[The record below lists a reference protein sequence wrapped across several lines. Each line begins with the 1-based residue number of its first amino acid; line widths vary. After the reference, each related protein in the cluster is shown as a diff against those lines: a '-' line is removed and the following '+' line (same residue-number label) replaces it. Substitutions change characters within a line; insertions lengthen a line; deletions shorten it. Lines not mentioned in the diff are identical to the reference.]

1 MDFQEIIAYF
11 EEISDEKVV
20 NSNKRF
26 AIGCENSYGIRLPVI
41 RKLAKKIGKDH
52 DLALEL
58 WNHPYHES
66 HLLATMI
73 EQKEKVT
80 SEQLDEWVN
89 SFYSWDIVDQACIN
103 LLVDL
108 PEARDNIFIWCEDEK
123 EFVKRTAFSLIAVI
137 AVRDKKA
144 TPEEFY
150 KYFPL
155 IKKASFDNR
164 NFVKKSVNWALRQ
177 IGKRDLACNKE
188 ALKVAYE
195 ISEIDDKT
203 CKWIS
208 SNAIRELESEK
219 VLKKI
224 HNVTTS
230 SS

>member
-1 MDFQEIIAYF
+1 MNFQEVITYF
-11 EEISDEKVV
+11 EEIQDEKVA

-26 AIGCENSYGIRLPVI
+26 AIGCEYSYGIRLPVL
-41 RKLAKKIGKDH
+41 RKLAKEIGKDH
-52 DLALEL
+52 DLAIKL

-80 SEQLDEWVN
+80 SKQLDEWVN
-89 SFYSWDIVDQACIN
+89 SFYSWDIVDQACLN

-108 PEARDNIFIWCEDEK
+108 PEAHDNIFIWCESEK

-137 AVRDKKA
+137 AVRKKDVNAEYFDK
-144 TPEEFY
+144 Y
-150 KYFPL
+150 YPL

-177 IGKRDLACNKE
+177 IGKRDEECNKN
-188 ALKVAYE
+188 ALAVAYE
-195 ISEIDDKT
+195 ISQIDDRT

-219 VLKKI
+219 VQNKI
-224 HNVTTS
+224 NKI
-230 SS
+230 

>member
-1 MDFQEIIAYF
+1 MDFKEVITYF
-11 EEISDEKVV
+11 EEIQDENVV

-26 AIGCENSYGIRLPVI
+26 AIGCEYSYGIRLPVL
-41 RKLAKKIGKDH
+41 RKLAKEIGKDH
-52 DLALEL
+52 ELAIKL

-66 HLLATMI
+66 HLLATMV

-80 SEQLDEWVN
+80 SKQLDEWVN

-108 PEARDNIFIWCEDEK
+108 PEARENIFVWCESEK

-144 TPEEFY
+144 EPEYFD
-150 KYFPL
+150 KYFSL
-155 IKKASFDNR
+155 IKEASFDNR

-177 IGKRDLACNKE
+177 IGKRDFECNKK
-188 ALKVAYE
+188 ALEVAYE
-195 ISEIDDKT
+195 ISEIDDKA
-203 CKWIS
+203 CRWIS

-219 VLKKI
+219 VQKRL
-224 HNVTTS
+224 S
-230 SS
+230 

>member
-1 MDFQEIIAYF
+1 MDFEEVINYF
-11 EEISDEKVV
+11 EEIRDEKVV

-26 AIGCENSYGIRLPVI
+26 AIGCEHSYGIRLPVI
-41 RKLAKKIGKDH
+41 RKLAKNIGKDH
-52 DLALEL
+52 DLAIKL

-73 EQKEKVT
+73 EQKEKIT
-80 SEQLDEWVN
+80 SKQLDEWVR

-108 PEARDNIFIWCEDEK
+108 QEARENIFVWCESDN

-137 AVRDKKA
+137 AVHEKNAEAKD
-144 TPEEFY
+144 FD

-155 IKKASFDNR
+155 IKKASFDSR

-177 IGKRDLACNKE
+177 IGKRDLECNKK
-188 ALKVAYE
+188 ALNVAYE

-203 CKWIS
+203 CRWVS

-219 VLKKI
+219 VQKRL
-224 HNVTTS
+224 S
-230 SS
+230 

>member
-11 EEISDEKVV
+11 EEIQDEEVV

-26 AIGCENSYGIRLPVI
+26 AIGCEYSYGIRLPLI
-41 RKLAKKIGKDH
+41 RKLAKEIGKDH
-52 DLALEL
+52 DLAIQL

-73 EQKEKVT
+73 EQKEDVT
-80 SEQLDEWVN
+80 SKQLDEWVN

-103 LLVDL
+103 LLIDL
-108 PEARDNIFIWCEDEK
+108 PQARENIFVWCDSEK

-137 AVRDKKA
+137 AVHDKKLEA
-144 TPEEFY
+144 DDFD
-150 KYFPL
+150 KYFLL

-177 IGKRDLACNKE
+177 IGKRDLKCNKK

-195 ISEIDDKT
+195 LSEIDDKT
-203 CKWIS
+203 CRWIS

-219 VLKKI
+219 VQKKL
-224 HNVTTS
+224 S
-230 SS
+230 

>member
-1 MDFQEIIAYF
+1 MDDMNFQDVIAYF
-11 EEISDEKVV
+11 EEISDESVV

-26 AIGCENSYGIRLPVI
+26 AIGCEYSYGIRLPVI
-41 RKLAKKIGKDH
+41 RKLAKEIGKDH
-52 DLALEL
+52 DLAIEL

-73 EQKEKVT
+73 EEKEKVT
-80 SEQLDEWVN
+80 SKQLNEWVN

-108 PEARDNIFIWCEDEK
+108 PQARDNIFIWCESEK

-137 AVRDKKA
+137 AVRDKNA
-144 TPEEFY
+144 ESEYFD

-177 IGKRDLACNKE
+177 IGKRDIECNRK
-188 ALKVAYE
+188 ALDVAYE
-195 ISEIDDKT
+195 ISQFDDKA
-203 CKWIS
+203 CRWIS

-219 VLKKI
+219 VQKKL
-224 HNVTTS
+224 S
-230 SS
+230 

>member
-1 MDFQEIIAYF
+1 MNLQEVIAYF
-11 EEISDEKVV
+11 EEISDENVV

-26 AIGCENSYGIRLPVI
+26 AIGCEYSYGIRLPLI
-41 RKLAKKIGKDH
+41 RKLAKEIGKDH
-52 DLALEL
+52 DLAIEL

-73 EQKEKVT
+73 EEKEKVT
-80 SEQLDEWVN
+80 SRQLNEWVN

-108 PEARDNIFIWCEDEK
+108 PEARDNIFIWCESEM

-137 AVRDKKA
+137 AVRDKNAEAKY
-144 TPEEFY
+144 FD

-177 IGKRDLACNKE
+177 IGKRDIECNRK
-188 ALKVAYE
+188 ALDVAYE
-195 ISEIDDKT
+195 ISEIDDRV
-203 CKWIS
+203 CRWIS
-208 SNAIRELESEK
+208 SNAIKELESDK
-219 VLKKI
+219 VQKKL
-224 HNVTTS
+224 S
-230 SS
+230 Q

>member
-1 MDFQEIIAYF
+1 MDFQEVINYF
-11 EEISDEKVV
+11 EEIQDENVV

-26 AIGCENSYGIRLPVI
+26 AIGCEYSYGIRLPVL
-41 RKLAKKIGKDH
+41 RKLAKEIGKDH
-52 DLALEL
+52 ELAIKL

-66 HLLATMI
+66 HLLATMV

-80 SEQLDEWVN
+80 SKQLEEWVN

-108 PEARDNIFIWCEDEK
+108 PEARENIFVWCESEK

-144 TPEEFY
+144 EP
-150 KYFPL
+150 KYFDKYFSL
-155 IKKASFDNR
+155 IKEASFDNR

-177 IGKRDLACNKE
+177 IGKRDFECNKK
-188 ALKVAYE
+188 ALEVAYE
-195 ISEIDDKT
+195 ISEIDDKA
-203 CKWIS
+203 CRWIS

-219 VLKKI
+219 VQKRL
-224 HNVTTS
+224 S
-230 SS
+230 

>member
-1 MDFQEIIAYF
+1 MNFQEVIAYF

-26 AIGCENSYGIRLPVI
+26 AIGCEYSYGIRLPVI
-41 RKLAKKIGKDH
+41 RKLAKEIGKNH
-52 DLALEL
+52 DLAIEL

-73 EQKEKVT
+73 EEKGKVT
-80 SEQLDEWVN
+80 SKQLNEWVN
-89 SFYSWDIVDQACIN
+89 SFYSWDIVDQACLN

-108 PEARDNIFIWCEDEK
+108 PEARDNIFIWCESEK

-144 TPEEFY
+144 ESKY
-150 KYFPL
+150 LDKYFPL
-155 IKKASFDNR
+155 IKKASFDER

-177 IGKRDLACNKE
+177 IGKRDIECNRK
-188 ALKVAYE
+188 ALDAAYE
-195 ISEIDDKT
+195 ISQFDDKT
-203 CKWIS
+203 CRWIS

-219 VLKKI
+219 VQKKL
-224 HNVTTS
+224 S
-230 SS
+230 

>member
-1 MDFQEIIAYF
+1 
-11 EEISDEKVV
+11 
-20 NSNKRF
+20 
-26 AIGCENSYGIRLPVI
+26 
-41 RKLAKKIGKDH
+41 
-52 DLALEL
+52 
-58 WNHPYHES
+58 
-66 HLLATMI
+66 MI

-80 SEQLDEWVN
+80 SKQLDEWVI

-108 PEARDNIFIWCEDEK
+108 PEARNNIFIWYESDK

-137 AVRDKKA
+137 AVHDKKA
-144 TPEEFY
+144 DAEDFDR
-150 KYFPL
+150 YFPL

-177 IGKRDLACNKE
+177 IGKRDMECNKK

-219 VLKKI
+219 VQKRL
-224 HNVTTS
+224 S
-230 SS
+230 

>member
-1 MDFQEIIAYF
+1 MDFQEVINYF
-11 EEISDEKVV
+11 EEIQDENIV

-26 AIGCENSYGIRLPVI
+26 AIGCEHSYGIKLPVI
-41 RKLAKKIGKDH
+41 RKLAKEIGKDH
-52 DLALEL
+52 NLAVKL
-58 WNHPYHES
+58 WNHTYHES

-80 SEQLDEWVN
+80 SKQLDEWVD

-108 PEARDNIFIWCEDEK
+108 PEARDNIFVWYESDK

-137 AVRDKKA
+137 AVHDKKA
-144 TPEEFY
+144 DAEDFD

-177 IGKRDLACNKE
+177 IGKRDAECNKK

-219 VLKKI
+219 VQKRL
-224 HNVTTS
+224 S
-230 SS
+230 

>member
-1 MDFQEIIAYF
+1 MDFEEVINYF
-11 EEISDEKVV
+11 EEIQDEKVV

-26 AIGCENSYGIRLPVI
+26 AIGCEHSYGIRLPVI
-41 RKLAKKIGKDH
+41 RKLAKNIGKDH
-52 DLALEL
+52 DLAIKL

-73 EQKEKVT
+73 EQKDKVT
-80 SEQLDEWVN
+80 SKQLDQWVS

-108 PEARDNIFIWCEDEK
+108 QEARENIFVWCESDK

-137 AVRDKKA
+137 AVHEKNAEAKD
-144 TPEEFY
+144 FD

-155 IKKASFDNR
+155 IKKASFDSR
-164 NFVKKSVNWALRQ
+164 NFVKKSVNWSLRQ
-177 IGKRDLACNKE
+177 IGKRDLECNKK
-188 ALKVAYE
+188 ALNVAYE

-203 CKWIS
+203 CKWVS

-219 VLKKI
+219 VQKRL
-224 HNVTTS
+224 S
-230 SS
+230 

>member
-11 EEISDEKVV
+11 EEIQDEEVV

-26 AIGCENSYGIRLPVI
+26 AIGCEYSYGIRLPVI
-41 RKLAKKIGKDH
+41 RKLAKEIGKDH
-52 DLALEL
+52 DLAIQL

-73 EQKEKVT
+73 EQKEDVT
-80 SEQLDEWVN
+80 SKQLDEWVN

-103 LLVDL
+103 LLIDL
-108 PEARDNIFIWCEDEK
+108 PQARKNIFVWCDSEK

-137 AVRDKKA
+137 AVHDKKLEA
-144 TPEEFY
+144 DDFD
-150 KYFPL
+150 KYFLL

-177 IGKRDLACNKE
+177 IGKRDLKCNKK

-195 ISEIDDKT
+195 LSEIDDKT
-203 CKWIS
+203 CRWIS

-219 VLKKI
+219 VQKKL
-224 HNVTTS
+224 S
-230 SS
+230 

>member
-1 MDFQEIIAYF
+1 MDFQEVINYF
-11 EEISDEKVV
+11 EEIQDENVV

-26 AIGCENSYGIRLPVI
+26 AIGCEHSYGIRLPVI
-41 RKLAKKIGKDH
+41 RKLAKEIGKDH
-52 DLALEL
+52 NLAIKL

-80 SEQLDEWVN
+80 SKQLDEWVI

-108 PEARDNIFIWCEDEK
+108 PEARNNIFIWYESDK

-137 AVRDKKA
+137 AVHDKKA
-144 TPEEFY
+144 DAEDFDR
-150 KYFPL
+150 YFPL

-177 IGKRDLACNKE
+177 IGKRDMECNKK

-219 VLKKI
+219 VQKRL
-224 HNVTTS
+224 S
-230 SS
+230 

>member
-1 MDFQEIIAYF
+1 MDFQEVIAYF
-11 EEISDEKVV
+11 EEISDENVV

-26 AIGCENSYGIRLPVI
+26 AIGCQYSYGIRLPVI
-41 RKLAKKIGKDH
+41 RKLAKEIGKNH
-52 DLALEL
+52 DLAIEL
-58 WNHPYHES
+58 WNHPYYES

-108 PEARDNIFIWCEDEK
+108 PEARDNIFIWCDAEK

-137 AVRDKKA
+137 AVHDKKA
-144 TPEEFY
+144 SAKDFD

-177 IGKRDLACNKE
+177 IGKRDLDCNRK
-188 ALKVAYE
+188 ALDVAYE
-195 ISEIDDKT
+195 ISQIDDKT
-203 CKWIS
+203 FKWIS

-219 VLKKI
+219 VQKKI
-224 HNVTTS
+224 S
-230 SS
+230 

>member
-1 MDFQEIIAYF
+1 MNFQDVIAYF
-11 EEISDEKVV
+11 EEISDESVV

-26 AIGCENSYGIRLPVI
+26 AIGCEYSYGIRLPVI
-41 RKLAKKIGKDH
+41 RKLAKEIGKDH
-52 DLALEL
+52 DLAIEL

-73 EQKEKVT
+73 EEKEKVT
-80 SEQLDEWVN
+80 SKQLNEWVN

-108 PEARDNIFIWCEDEK
+108 PQARDNIFIWCESEK

-137 AVRDKKA
+137 AVRDKNA
-144 TPEEFY
+144 ESEYFD

-177 IGKRDLACNKE
+177 IGKRDIECNRK
-188 ALKVAYE
+188 ALDVAYE
-195 ISEIDDKT
+195 ISQFDDKA
-203 CKWIS
+203 CRWIS

-219 VLKKI
+219 VQKKL
-224 HNVTTS
+224 S
-230 SS
+230 

>member
-11 EEISDEKVV
+11 EEIQDEEVV

-26 AIGCENSYGIRLPVI
+26 AIGCKYSYGIRLPVI
-41 RKLAKKIGKDH
+41 RKLAKEIGKDH
-52 DLALEL
+52 DLAIQL
-58 WNHPYHES
+58 WNHSYHES

-80 SEQLDEWVN
+80 SKQLDEWVN

-108 PEARDNIFIWCEDEK
+108 PEAHENIFVWCDAEK

-137 AVRDKKA
+137 AVHDKKA
-144 TPEEFY
+144 EVSDFD
-150 KYFPL
+150 KYFSL
-155 IKKASFDNR
+155 IKNASFDNR

-177 IGKRDLACNKE
+177 IGKRDLKCNKK

-203 CKWIS
+203 CRWIS

-219 VLKKI
+219 VQKKL
-224 HNVTTS
+224 S
-230 SS
+230 

>member
-1 MDFQEIIAYF
+1 MNLQEIIAYF
-11 EEISDEKVV
+11 EEISDENVV

-26 AIGCENSYGIRLPVI
+26 AIGCEYSYGIRLPVI
-41 RKLAKKIGKDH
+41 RKLAKKIGKNH
-52 DLALEL
+52 DLAIEL

-73 EQKEKVT
+73 EEKEKVT
-80 SEQLDEWVN
+80 SRQLNEWVN

-108 PEARDNIFIWCEDEK
+108 PEARDNIFIWCESEK

-137 AVRDKKA
+137 AVRDKNAEAKY
-144 TPEEFY
+144 FD

-177 IGKRDLACNKE
+177 IGKRDIECNRK
-188 ALKVAYE
+188 ALDVAYE
-195 ISEIDDKT
+195 ISEIDNKT

-208 SNAIRELESEK
+208 SNAIKELESEK
-219 VLKKI
+219 VQKKL
-224 HNVTTS
+224 S
-230 SS
+230 Y

>member
-1 MDFQEIIAYF
+1 MDFEEVINYF
-11 EEISDEKVV
+11 EEIQDEKVV

-26 AIGCENSYGIRLPVI
+26 AIGCEHSYGIRLPVI
-41 RKLAKKIGKDH
+41 RKLAKNIGKDH
-52 DLALEL
+52 DLAIKL

-73 EQKEKVT
+73 EQKEKIT
-80 SEQLDEWVN
+80 SKQLDQWVS

-108 PEARDNIFIWCEDEK
+108 QEARENIFVWCESDK

-137 AVRDKKA
+137 AVHEKNAEAKD
-144 TPEEFY
+144 FD

-155 IKKASFDNR
+155 IKKASFDSR

-177 IGKRDLACNKE
+177 IGKRDLECNKK
-188 ALKVAYE
+188 ALNVAYE

-203 CKWIS
+203 CKWVS

-219 VLKKI
+219 VQKRL
-224 HNVTTS
+224 S
-230 SS
+230 

>member
-1 MDFQEIIAYF
+1 MNFQDVIAYF
-11 EEISDEKVV
+11 EEISDESVV

-26 AIGCENSYGIRLPVI
+26 AIGCEYSYGIRLPVI
-41 RKLAKKIGKDH
+41 RKLAKEIGKDH
-52 DLALEL
+52 DLAIEL

-73 EQKEKVT
+73 EEKEKVT
-80 SEQLDEWVN
+80 SKQLNEWVY

-108 PEARDNIFIWCEDEK
+108 PQARDNIFIWCESEK

-137 AVRDKKA
+137 AVRDKNA
-144 TPEEFY
+144 ESEYFD

-177 IGKRDLACNKE
+177 IGKRDIECNRK
-188 ALKVAYE
+188 ALDVAYE
-195 ISEIDDKT
+195 ISQFDDKA
-203 CKWIS
+203 CRWIS

-219 VLKKI
+219 VQKKL
-224 HNVTTS
+224 S
-230 SS
+230 